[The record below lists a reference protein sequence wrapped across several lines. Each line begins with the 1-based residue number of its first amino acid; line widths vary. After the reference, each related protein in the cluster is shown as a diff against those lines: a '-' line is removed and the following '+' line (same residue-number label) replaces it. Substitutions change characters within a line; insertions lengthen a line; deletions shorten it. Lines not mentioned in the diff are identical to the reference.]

1 MNKGERLTK
10 ASANRQK
17 AEALL
22 DEKGSIL
29 ITSTDSEA
37 TLRKVIHE
45 LEVHLLE
52 LEMQHEELVLKRELE
67 IITENNF
74 RKLFELSPIGMAMVD
89 HETGNYLE
97 VNNAVLTATGYSKEE
112 FLNLNLRDITP
123 PEYEEQQLKQHQDL
137 NETGI
142 IGPNFKEFI
151 RKDGTRYPVSVSG
164 ALFRNSNNKK
174 VAWGILEDISA
185 RVLIDETLKKSQDSL
200 KKLLHA
206 VEQSPVVTFITNLS
220 GIIEYINPK
229 AIELSGYTKEE
240 LIGNTPRI
248 FKSGKQSLDF
258 YKILWETISVGKEWK
273 GELQNKKKNGD
284 LFWVLESIS
293 TVRDYLGNATHYIA
307 VQEDI
312 TERKLAEAI
321 LIDSENMYRSVLQAS
336 AEGILIVDAESLQI
350 IFANPTQCEMLGYTE
365 EELVLMTILEIHPK
379 NSLQET
385 LNEFQSMLMGE
396 KAFVPN
402 IQCLKKSGATFLA
415 DIHSSFLFQN
425 GKRCILG
432 FFKDITERTKVEE
445 HLKKLSQA
453 VEQSSVLTFI
463 TDLSGAIE
471 YANPKTSELT
481 GYSKEELIGQNPR
494 ILKSG
499 AQSTDAYKI
508 LWQTISSGSQWKGEL
523 QNKKKNGEYYWAMAS
538 ISPIFNSAGEISNYL
553 GMQEDITERK
563 RIETEILDLNASLEN
578 KIQIRTNELR
588 KINESLYQEIEVRK
602 IVEFELRKAR
612 KEAEDANLAK
622 SEFLSRMSHELR
634 TPMNSILGFAQL
646 MEMGDLPFIYKKGV
660 NHILR
665 SGKHLLDLINEVLDI
680 SRIEAG
686 RLSFSLEPVQ
696 LQSVILEILDT
707 VQPQADKRNLT
718 LELIDSPTNQL
729 FVRSDNQ
736 RLKQVLLNLLNN
748 AIKYNTVG
756 GSVII
761 NTEIREKDD
770 SEFTVVRISISDT
783 GIGIKPEDISKLFNP
798 FERIGAEKTE
808 TEGTGLGL
816 MVVKKLM
823 EAMGGNVGIESIAGK
838 GSTFWIEMRQVESQ
852 KTIFEQS
859 ITEILSEE
867 PGPVYAGTILYIEDN
882 ISNAELFEEIVLIHR
897 PAIRLV
903 ANRFG
908 KQAVKLAIDYDADL
922 ILLDLDLPDIHGSEV
937 LFNLQ
942 TDPLTKDIPVVIVSA
957 NAMPKQIEH
966 LLASGAREYLTKP
979 IEVKGLIR
987 IIDNW
992 IGDRS

>member
-1 MNKGERLTK
+1 M
-10 ASANRQK
+10 
-17 AEALL
+17 
-22 DEKGSIL
+22 
-29 ITSTDSEA
+29 
-37 TLRKVIHE
+37 
-45 LEVHLLE
+45 
-52 LEMQHEELVLKRELE
+52 KREVE

-74 RKLFELSPIGMAMVD
+74 RMLFEKSLVGMALID
-89 HETGNYLE
+89 FETGEFIE
-97 VNNAVLTATGYSKEE
+97 VNNALLSASGYTKEE
-112 FLNLNLRDITP
+112 FLSLSFWNLTP
-123 PEYEEQQLKQHQDL
+123 GEYEEQENRQLKDL
-137 NETGI
+137 NENGCF
-142 IGPNFKEFI
+142 GPNVKEYI
-151 RKDGTRYPVSVSG
+151 RKDGTRYPISISG
-164 ALFRNSNNKK
+164 SLFLDSRNKK
-174 VAWGILEDISA
+174 VVWGILEDISA
-185 RVLIDETLKKSQDSL
+185 RAGVDEVLKKSQDAL

-220 GIIEYINPK
+220 GVIEYINPK
-229 AIELSGYTKEE
+229 AIELSGYTREE
-240 LIGNTPRI
+240 LVGNTPRI
-248 FKSGKQSLDF
+248 FKSGIQSLGF
-258 YKILWETISVGKEWK
+258 YKVLWETISSGREWK

-293 TVRDYLGNATHYIA
+293 TVRDYMGNATHYIA

-321 LIDSENMYRSVLQAS
+321 LIDSENMYRSILHAS

-365 EELVLMTILEIHPK
+365 EELISMTIIEIHPK
-379 NSLQET
+379 ESIKET
-385 LNEFQSMLMGE
+385 LTEFQSMLLGE
-396 KAFVPN
+396 KAFVSN
-402 IQCLKKSGATFLA
+402 IQCLKKNGATFFA

-425 GKRCILG
+425 GRRCILG
-432 FFKDITERTKVEE
+432 FFKDITERTKGEE

-494 ILKSG
+494 IFKSG
-499 AQSTDAYKI
+499 AQSADAYKI
-508 LWQTISSGSQWKGEL
+508 LWQTISSGNQWKGEL
-523 QNKKKNGEYYWAMAS
+523 QSKKKNGEYYWAMAS
-538 ISPIFNSAGEISNYL
+538 ISPIFNSLGEISNYL

-563 RIETEILDLNASLEN
+563 RDETEILNLNASLEN
-578 KIQIRTNELR
+578 KIEIRTNELR

-612 KEAEDANLAK
+612 KEADDANQAK

-646 MEMGDLPFIYKKGV
+646 MEMGDLPLIYKKGV
-660 NHILR
+660 NHILK

-686 RLSFSLEPVQ
+686 QLSLSLEPIH
-696 LQSVILEILDT
+696 LQPVILEILDI
-707 VQPQADKRNLT
+707 VQPHADKRNLT
-718 LELIDSPTNQL
+718 LELIDSPANQL

-748 AIKYNTVG
+748 AIKYNSIG
-756 GSVII
+756 GSVIV
-761 NTEIREKDD
+761 NTEIRKTND
-770 SEFTVVRISISDT
+770 SEFSVVRISISDT
-783 GIGIKPEDISKLFNP
+783 GIGIKPEDYSKLFNP

-823 EAMGGNVGIESIAGK
+823 EAMGGNIGVDSISGK
-838 GSTFWIEMRQVESQ
+838 GTTFWIELRQVESQ

-867 PGPVYAGTILYIEDN
+867 SGPVYAGTILYIEDN
-882 ISNAELFEEIVLIHR
+882 RSNAELFEEIILTHR
-897 PAIRLV
+897 PTIRLG
-903 ANRFG
+903 ANKSG
-908 KQAVKLAIDYDADL
+908 QQAVKLAIDYAADL

-966 LLASGAREYLTKP
+966 LLSSGAREYLTKP
-979 IEVKGLIR
+979 IEVKGLLR
-987 IIDNW
+987 VIDNW
-992 IGDRS
+992 VGERS